1 MNTGK
6 TLRRNGLLKVL
17 FESMSSTAAT
27 LKHTPFHSLHLEHKA
42 RMVEYAGYEMPIMY
56 GSIIEEHKQCR
67 ASAGFF
73 DVSHMGRL
81 RFSGRHA
88 RKFLD
93 RVCTRQMYGMQAG
106 MIRYSLICNA
116 NGGCRDDV
124 LVYCIDEDEYLMV
137 CNASN
142 RHKLLEHFANE
153 KGDFAFKLADETE
166 STAMVAIQG
175 PKAMG
180 LIERMSSTIPTMK
193 RYRFMVKNLVVIKL
207 LVSRT
212 GYTGED
218 GVEVILPNAMAKLA
232 LGMVL
237 KDMGSDSSVVKP
249 VGLGARD
256 TLRMEAGMPLYGH
269 EISEELDPV
278 SAGLDF
284 GIKYDKGMTGGPDDE
299 RTGTFIG
306 QDALRTIKAQDP
318 TSASAKRLVGLFIE
332 GRRSPRQG
340 MKILHNGNVVGEVTS
355 GCLSPTLDRGIAMAY
370 VPASLTAVGTAFEL
384 DLAGKGLTAAV
395 VTTLPFVSRT

>member
-1 MNTGK
+1 MT
-6 TLRRNGLLKVL
+6 
-17 FESMSSTAAT
+17 TAAA
-27 LKHTPFHSLHLEHKA
+27 LKRTPFHALHLDHKA
-42 RMVEYAGYEMPIMY
+42 KMVEFAGYDMPISY
-56 GSIIEEHKQCR
+56 GSIIEEHKWCR

-88 RKFLD
+88 RRFLD
-93 RVCTRQMYGMQAG
+93 HVCTRQIFGMQTG
-106 MIRYSLICNA
+106 MVRYSLICNA
-116 NGGCRDDV
+116 QGGCRDDV
-124 LVYCIDEDEYLMV
+124 LVYCVDEDEYLVV

-142 RHKLLEHFANE
+142 RQKLLGHFAE
-153 KGDFAFKLADETE
+153 VKAAGQFAFKLEDETD

-175 PKAMG
+175 PKAMD
-180 LIERMSSTIPTMK
+180 LISKMSSTIPSMK

-218 GVEVILPNAMAKLA
+218 GVEVILPSSMAKLA

-237 KDMGSDSSVVKP
+237 KDMGGDSSVVKP

-269 EISEELDPV
+269 EITEDIDPV
-278 SAGLDF
+278 SAGLEF
-284 GIKYDKGMTGGPDDE
+284 AIKFDKGMTGGPDDE

-306 QDALRTIKAQDP
+306 QEALRKIKAEGP
-318 TSASAKRLVGLFIE
+318 AKRLVGLFVE

-340 MKILHNGNVVGEVTS
+340 MQILSGGQAVGEVTS
-355 GCLSPTLDRGIAMAY
+355 GCVSPTLDRAIAMAF
-370 VPASLTAVGTAFEL
+370 VPAALALEGTALEL
-384 DLAGKGLTAAV
+384 DLAGKGTTSAV
-395 VTTLPFVSRT
+395 VTKLPFVSRV

>member
-1 MNTGK
+1 MT
-6 TLRRNGLLKVL
+6 TEAAALKR
-17 FESMSSTAAT
+17 
-27 LKHTPFHSLHLEHKA
+27 TPFHALHLEHKA
-42 RMVEYAGYEMPIMY
+42 RMVEYAGYEMPIVY
-56 GSIIEEHKQCR
+56 GSILEEHRQCR

-93 RVCTRQMYGMQAG
+93 HVCTRQVLGMQPG
-106 MIRYSLICNA
+106 MVRYSLICNER
-116 NGGCRDDV
+116 GGCRDDV
-124 LVYCIDEDEYLMV
+124 LIYCVDEDEYLMV

-142 RHKLLEHFANE
+142 RHKLLEHFASH
-153 KGDFAFKLADETE
+153 KGDMAFKLGDETE

-175 PKAMG
+175 PKAME
-180 LIERMSSTIPTMK
+180 LISRMSSTIPSMK

-218 GVEVILPNAMAKLA
+218 GVEVILPSSMAKLA
-232 LGMVL
+232 LGRVL
-237 KDMGSDSSVVKP
+237 KDMGAESSVVKP
-249 VGLGARD
+249 VGLAARD

-269 EISEELDPV
+269 EINEDLDPV

-284 GIKYDKGMTGGPDDE
+284 GIKFDKGHTGGPDDE

-306 QDALRTIKAQDP
+306 QDALRAIKAAGP
-318 TSASAKRLVGLFIE
+318 TRRLVGLFIE

-340 MKILHNGNVVGEVTS
+340 MQVLSNGVAVGEVTS
-355 GCLSPTLDRGIAMAY
+355 GCISPSLDRGIAMAY
-370 VPASLTAVGTAFEL
+370 VPASMTEVGTAFEL
-384 DLAGKGLTAAV
+384 DLAGKGVTAAV
-395 VTTLPFVSRT
+395 VTKLPFVSNT

>member
-1 MNTGK
+1 M
-6 TLRRNGLLKVL
+6 
-17 FESMSSTAAT
+17 STAPAAD
-27 LKHTPFHSLHLEHKA
+27 LKKTPFHALHLDHKA
-42 RMVEYAGYEMPIMY
+42 RMVDFAGWEMPIAY
-56 GSIIEEHKQCR
+56 GSIIDEHRWCR
-67 ASAGFF
+67 SSAGFF

-81 RFSGRHA
+81 RFTGRHA

-93 RVCTRQMYGMQAG
+93 RVCTRQILGMQPG
-106 MIRYSLICNA
+106 MVRYSLVCNA
-116 NGGCRDDV
+116 AGGCRDDV
-124 LVYCIDEDEYLMV
+124 LVYCVDEDEYLMV

-142 RHKLLEHFANE
+142 REKLLGHFAE
-153 KGDFAFKLADETE
+153 SKGDLAFKLADETE

-175 PKAMG
+175 PKAME
-180 LIERMSSTIPTMK
+180 LVARMSSTIPTMK

-218 GVEVILPNAMAKLA
+218 GVEVILPSSMAKLA

-237 KDMGSDSSVVKP
+237 KDMGGETSVVRP

-284 GIKYDKGMTGGPDDE
+284 AIRFDKGMTGGPDDE

-306 QDALRTIKAQDP
+306 QEALRRIREEG
-318 TSASAKRLVGLFIE
+318 SARRLVGLLVE

-340 MKILHNGNVVGEVTS
+340 MQVLSGGAVVGEVTS
-355 GCLSPTLDRGIAMAY
+355 GCLSPSLDRAIAMAY
-370 VPASLTAVGTAFEL
+370 VPTALAAEGTALEV
-384 DLAGKGLTAAV
+384 DLAGKG
-395 VTTLPFVSRT
+395 TTPATVSKMPFVNNI

>member
-1 MNTGK
+1 MT
-6 TLRRNGLLKVL
+6 TEAAALKR
-17 FESMSSTAAT
+17 
-27 LKHTPFHSLHLEHKA
+27 TPFHALHLEHKA
-42 RMVEYAGYEMPIMY
+42 RMVEYAGYEMPIVY
-56 GSIIEEHKQCR
+56 GSILEEHRQCR

-93 RVCTRQMYGMQAG
+93 HVCTRQVLGMQPG
-106 MIRYSLICNA
+106 MVRYSLICNER
-116 NGGCRDDV
+116 GGCRDDV
-124 LVYCIDEDEYLMV
+124 LIYCVDEDEYLMV

-142 RHKLLEHFANE
+142 RHKLLEHFASH
-153 KGDFAFKLADETE
+153 KGDMAFKLGDETE

-175 PKAMG
+175 PKAME
-180 LIERMSSTIPTMK
+180 LISRMSSTIPSMK

-218 GVEVILPNAMAKLA
+218 GVEVILPSSMAKLA

-237 KDMGSDSSVVKP
+237 KDMGAESSVVKP
-249 VGLGARD
+249 VGLAARD

-269 EISEELDPV
+269 EINEDLDPV

-284 GIKYDKGMTGGPDDE
+284 GIKFDKGHTGGPDDE

-306 QDALRTIKAQDP
+306 QDALRAIKAAGP
-318 TSASAKRLVGLFIE
+318 TRRLVGLFIE

-340 MKILHNGNVVGEVTS
+340 MQVLSNGVAVGEVTS
-355 GCLSPTLDRGIAMAY
+355 GCISPSLDRGIAMAY
-370 VPASLTAVGTAFEL
+370 VPASMTEVGTAFEL
-384 DLAGKGLTAAV
+384 DLAGKGVTAAV
-395 VTTLPFVSRT
+395 VTKLPFVSNT

>member
-1 MNTGK
+1 M
-6 TLRRNGLLKVL
+6 
-17 FESMSSTAAT
+17 STAAE
-27 LKHTPFHSLHLEHKA
+27 LKKTPFHALHLDHKA
-42 RMVEYAGYEMPIMY
+42 RMVDFAGWEMPIAY
-56 GSIIEEHKQCR
+56 GSIIDEHRWCR
-67 ASAGFF
+67 SSAGFF

-81 RFSGRHA
+81 RFTGRHA

-93 RVCTRQMYGMQAG
+93 RVCTRQILGMQPG
-106 MIRYSLICNA
+106 MVRYSLVCNA
-116 NGGCRDDV
+116 AGGCRDDV
-124 LVYCIDEDEYLMV
+124 LVYCVDEDEYLMV

-142 RHKLLEHFANE
+142 REKLLGHFAE
-153 KGDFAFKLADETE
+153 SKGDLAFKLADETE

-175 PKAMG
+175 PKAME
-180 LIERMSSTIPTMK
+180 LVARMSSTIPTMK

-218 GVEVILPNAMAKLA
+218 GVEVILPSSMAKLA

-237 KDMGSDSSVVKP
+237 KDMGGETSVVRP

-269 EISEELDPV
+269 EISEDLDPV

-284 GIKYDKGMTGGPDDE
+284 AIKFDKGMTGGPDDE

-306 QDALRTIKAQDP
+306 QEALRRIKEEGPAR
-318 TSASAKRLVGLFIE
+318 RLVGLLVE

-340 MKILHNGNVVGEVTS
+340 MQVLSGGAVVGEVTS
-355 GCLSPTLDRGIAMAY
+355 GCLSPSLDRGIAMAY
-370 VPASLTAVGTAFEL
+370 VPAPLAAEGTAFEI
-384 DLAGKGLTAAV
+384 DLAGKGTAAATV
-395 VTTLPFVSRT
+395 AKLPFVNNI

>member
-1 MNTGK
+1 MT
-6 TLRRNGLLKVL
+6 
-17 FESMSSTAAT
+17 TAAT
-27 LKHTPFHSLHLEHKA
+27 ETLKRTPFHALHLEHKA
-42 RMVEYAGYEMPIMY
+42 KMVEFAGYDMPIAY

-88 RKFLD
+88 RRFLD
-93 RVCTRQMYGMQAG
+93 RVCTRQIFGMQPG

-116 NGGCRDDV
+116 RGGCRDDV
-124 LVYCIDEDEYLMV
+124 LVYCVDEDEYLMV

-142 RHKLLEHFANE
+142 RHKLLGHFAE
-153 KGDFAFKLADETE
+153 VKGDMAFKLEDETD

-175 PKAMG
+175 PKAMD
-180 LIERMSSTIPTMK
+180 LVSKMSSTIPTMK
-193 RYRFMVKNLVVIKL
+193 RYRFMIKNLVVIKL

-218 GVEVILPNAMAKLA
+218 GVEVILPSSMAKLA

-237 KDMGSDSSVVKP
+237 KDMGSETSVVKP

-269 EISEELDPV
+269 EITEDIDPV
-278 SAGLDF
+278 SAGLEF
-284 GIKYDKGMTGGPDDE
+284 AIKFDKGMTGGPDDE

-306 QDALRTIKAQDP
+306 QEALRKIKADGP
-318 TSASAKRLVGLFIE
+318 ARKLVGLFVE

-340 MKILHNGNVVGEVTS
+340 MKVLSGGKEVGELTS
-355 GCLSPTLDRGIAMAY
+355 GCISPSLDRGIAMAY
-370 VPASLTAVGTAFEL
+370 VPAAMAVEGAAFEV
-384 DLAGKGLTAAV
+384 DLAGKGTTPAV
-395 VTTLPFVSRT
+395 ATKMPFLNNT

>member
-1 MNTGK
+1 M
-6 TLRRNGLLKVL
+6 
-17 FESMSSTAAT
+17 STAEAA
-27 LKHTPFHSLHLEHKA
+27 LKRTPFHALHLDHGAK
-42 RMVEYAGYEMPIMY
+42 MVEYAGYEMPIAY
-56 GSIIEEHKQCR
+56 GSIIEEHRQCR

-93 RVCTRQMYGMQAG
+93 HVCTRQILGMQPG
-106 MIRYSLICNA
+106 MVRYSLVCNDQ
-116 NGGCRDDV
+116 GGCRDDV
-124 LVYCIDEDEYLMV
+124 LVYCVDEDEYLMV
-137 CNASN
+137 CNAAN
-142 RHKLLEHFANE
+142 RHKLLGHFAE
-153 KGDFAFKLADETE
+153 RKGQFAFKLEDETE
-166 STAMVAIQG
+166 STAMAAIQG
-175 PKAMG
+175 PKAME
-180 LIERMSSTIPTMK
+180 LVSRMSSTIPTMK
-193 RYRFMVKNLVVIKL
+193 RYRFMVKNLVIIKL

-218 GVEVILPNAMAKLA
+218 GVEVILPSAMAKMA

-278 SAGLDF
+278 SAGLEF
-284 GIKYDKGMTGGPDDE
+284 AIKFDKGLTGGADDE

-306 QDALRTIKAQDP
+306 QEALRRIKADGP
-318 TSASAKRLVGLFIE
+318 KNRLVGLFVE

-340 MKILHNGNVVGEVTS
+340 MKVLSGGAVVGELTS

-370 VPASLTAVGTAFEL
+370 VPAAMTAEGTAFEI
-384 DLAGKGLTAAV
+384 DLAGKGTAAAV
-395 VTTLPFVSRT
+395 VTKLPFVSNV

>member
-1 MNTGK
+1 MT
-6 TLRRNGLLKVL
+6 TEAAALKR
-17 FESMSSTAAT
+17 
-27 LKHTPFHSLHLEHKA
+27 TPFHALHLEHKA
-42 RMVEYAGYEMPIMY
+42 RMVEYAGYEMPIVY
-56 GSIIEEHKQCR
+56 GSILEEHRQCR

-93 RVCTRQMYGMQAG
+93 HVCTRQVLGMQPG
-106 MIRYSLICNA
+106 MVRYSLICNER
-116 NGGCRDDV
+116 GGCRDDV
-124 LVYCIDEDEYLMV
+124 LIYCVDEDEYLMV

-142 RHKLLEHFANE
+142 RHKLLEHFASH
-153 KGDFAFKLADETE
+153 KGDMAFKLGDETE

-175 PKAMG
+175 PKAME
-180 LIERMSSTIPTMK
+180 LISRMSSTIPSMK

-218 GVEVILPNAMAKLA
+218 GVEVILPSSMAKLA

-237 KDMGSDSSVVKP
+237 KDMGAESSVVKP
-249 VGLGARD
+249 VGLAARD

-269 EISEELDPV
+269 EINEDLDPV

-284 GIKYDKGMTGGPDDE
+284 GIKFDKGHTGGPDDE

-306 QDALRTIKAQDP
+306 QDALRAIKAAGP
-318 TSASAKRLVGLFIE
+318 TRRLVGLFIE

-340 MKILHNGNVVGEVTS
+340 MQVLSNGVVVGEVTS
-355 GCLSPTLDRGIAMAY
+355 GCISPSLDRGIAMAY
-370 VPASLTAVGTAFEL
+370 VPASMTEVGTAFEL
-384 DLAGKGLTAAV
+384 DLAGKGVTAAV
-395 VTTLPFVSRT
+395 VTKLPFVSNT

>member
-1 MNTGK
+1 M
-6 TLRRNGLLKVL
+6 
-17 FESMSSTAAT
+17 STAAE
-27 LKHTPFHSLHLEHKA
+27 LKKTPFHALHLDHKA
-42 RMVEYAGYEMPIMY
+42 RMVDFAGWEMPIAY
-56 GSIIEEHKQCR
+56 GSIIDEHRWCR
-67 ASAGFF
+67 SSAGFF

-81 RFSGRHA
+81 RFTGRHA

-93 RVCTRQMYGMQAG
+93 RVCTRQILGMQPG
-106 MIRYSLICNA
+106 MVRYSLVCNA
-116 NGGCRDDV
+116 AGGCRDDV
-124 LVYCIDEDEYLMV
+124 LVYCVDEDEYLMV

-142 RHKLLEHFANE
+142 REKLLGHFAE
-153 KGDFAFKLADETE
+153 SKGDLAFKLADETE

-175 PKAMG
+175 PKAME
-180 LIERMSSTIPTMK
+180 LVARMSSTIPTMK

-218 GVEVILPNAMAKLA
+218 GVEVILPSSMAKLA

-237 KDMGSDSSVVKP
+237 KDMGGETSVVRP

-269 EISEELDPV
+269 EISEDLDPV

-284 GIKYDKGMTGGPDDE
+284 AIKFDKGMTGGPDDE

-306 QDALRTIKAQDP
+306 QEALRRIKEEGPAR
-318 TSASAKRLVGLFIE
+318 RLVGLLVE

-340 MKILHNGNVVGEVTS
+340 MQVLSGGAVVGEVTS
-355 GCLSPTLDRGIAMAY
+355 GCLSPSLDRGIAMAY
-370 VPASLTAVGTAFEL
+370 VPASLAAEGTAFEI
-384 DLAGKGLTAAV
+384 DLAGKGTTAATV
-395 VTTLPFVSRT
+395 AKLPFVNNI

>member
-1 MNTGK
+1 MT
-6 TLRRNGLLKVL
+6 TATELKR
-17 FESMSSTAAT
+17 
-27 LKHTPFHSLHLEHKA
+27 TPFHALHLDHKA
-42 RMVEYAGYEMPIMY
+42 KMVEYAGYDMPISY
-56 GSIIEEHKQCR
+56 GSIIDEHKWCR

-93 RVCTRQMYGMQAG
+93 HVCTRQICGMQAG
-106 MIRYSLICNA
+106 MVRYSLVCNDQ
-116 NGGCRDDV
+116 GGVRDDV
-124 LVYCIDEDEYLMV
+124 LVYCVDEDEYLMV
-137 CNASN
+137 CNAAN
-142 RHKLLEHFANE
+142 RHKLLKHFAE
-153 KGDFAFKLADETE
+153 RKGQFAFKLEDETE

-175 PKAMG
+175 PKAMD
-180 LIERMSSTIPTMK
+180 IIARMSSTIPSMK

-218 GVEVILPNAMAKLA
+218 GVEVILPSSMAKLA

-237 KDMGSDSSVVKP
+237 KDMGGDSSVVKP

-269 EISEELDPV
+269 EITEEIDPV
-278 SAGLDF
+278 SAGLEF
-284 GIKYDKGMTGGPDDE
+284 AIKFDKGMTGGPDDE

-306 QDALRTIKAQDP
+306 QEALRKIKADGP
-318 TSASAKRLVGLFIE
+318 AKRLVGLAIE

-340 MKILHNGNVVGEVTS
+340 MQVLSGGQVVGEVTS
-355 GCLSPTLDRGIAMAY
+355 GCISPSLDRAIAMAY
-370 VPASLTAVGTAFEL
+370 VKSSLAAEGTALEL
-384 DLAGKGLTAAV
+384 DLAGKGTTPAV
-395 VTTLPFVSRT
+395 VAKLPFVSNV

>member
-1 MNTGK
+1 MT
-6 TLRRNGLLKVL
+6 
-17 FESMSSTAAT
+17 TAAA
-27 LKHTPFHSLHLEHKA
+27 LKRTPFHALHLDHKA
-42 RMVEYAGYEMPIMY
+42 KMVEFAGYDMPISY
-56 GSIIEEHKQCR
+56 GSIIEEHKWCR

-88 RKFLD
+88 RRFLD
-93 RVCTRQMYGMQAG
+93 HVCTRQIFGMQTG
-106 MIRYSLICNA
+106 MVRYSLICNA
-116 NGGCRDDV
+116 QGGCRDDV
-124 LVYCIDEDEYLMV
+124 LVYCVDEDEYLVV

-142 RHKLLEHFANE
+142 RQKLLGHFAE
-153 KGDFAFKLADETE
+153 VKAAGQFAFKLEDETD

-175 PKAMG
+175 PKAMD
-180 LIERMSSTIPTMK
+180 LISKMSSTIPSMK

-218 GVEVILPNAMAKLA
+218 GVEVILPSSMAKLA

-237 KDMGSDSSVVKP
+237 KDMGGDSSVVKP

-269 EISEELDPV
+269 EITEDIDPV
-278 SAGLDF
+278 SAGLEF
-284 GIKYDKGMTGGPDDE
+284 AIKFDKGMTGGPDDE

-306 QDALRTIKAQDP
+306 QEALRKIKAEGP
-318 TSASAKRLVGLFIE
+318 SKRLVGLFVE

-340 MKILHNGNVVGEVTS
+340 MQILSGGQAVGEVTS
-355 GCLSPTLDRGIAMAY
+355 GCVSPTLDRAIAMAF
-370 VPASLTAVGTAFEL
+370 VPAALALEGTALEL
-384 DLAGKGLTAAV
+384 DLAGKGTTSAV
-395 VTTLPFVSRT
+395 VTKLPFVSRV